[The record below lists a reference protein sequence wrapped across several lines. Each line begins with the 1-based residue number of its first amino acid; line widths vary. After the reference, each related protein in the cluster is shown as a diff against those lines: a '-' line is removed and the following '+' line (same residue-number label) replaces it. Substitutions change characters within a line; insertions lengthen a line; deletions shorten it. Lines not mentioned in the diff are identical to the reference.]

1 MSQKFITTGNKIEL
15 CLTKHGKVSVKEEQ
29 PTYTSQ
35 FMQWTEEYVAQ
46 IAVPIYKGQHIGM
59 SSGDEYLLTFYT
71 TKGLYRCR
79 AVVLEQSMQQP
90 TTAVKLA
97 SEMEKYE
104 RRRFYRMGC
113 IIPLTYAVLTAEQKE
128 QYASLMECG
137 TEEERLLL
145 WEQFEENAEFFDGTV
160 LDISGGGMRFN
171 SVLPWQTGE
180 FLLLR
185 PDLPAQIR
193 SELPLLLARLI
204 SSQPTKSRQEV
215 YENRVEYIDISAVRR
230 KVLICYIFQ
239 EERKKLYRDGG

>member
-15 CLTKHGKVSVKEEQ
+15 SLTKHGKISVKEEQ
-29 PTYTSQ
+29 PTYMSQ
-35 FMQWTEEYVAQ
+35 FVQWAEEYVAQ

-71 TKGLYRCR
+71 PKGLYRCR
-79 AVVLEQSMQQP
+79 AVVLEQNMQQP
-90 TTAVKLA
+90 TAAVKLA
-97 SEMEKYE
+97 SEVEKYE

-113 IIPLTYAVLTAEQKE
+113 IIPMTYAVLAGEQKE
-128 QYASLMECG
+128 RYAELMECG
-137 TEEERLLL
+137 TEEERQIFR
-145 WEQFEENAEFFDGTV
+145 EQFEKDAEFFDGTV

-171 SVLPWQTGE
+171 SVLPQQAGV

-185 PDLPAQIR
+185 PDLPDGVKN
-193 SELPLLLARLI
+193 ELPLLLARLI
-204 SSQPTKSRQEV
+204 SSLPTKNRQEV
-215 YENRVEYIDISAVRR
+215 YENRVEYVDISAIQR